1 VRVLILLVAVAG
13 FVSIAYNRAR
23 QSIASFKA
31 GGKYD
36 GVRLGPAMYAD
47 PTDHPIVIAIGWGL
61 RELIWWWL
69 VTILIAYAFV
79 MLRQSEIGRR
89 VMMSA
94 PMQRAVA
101 RTTATRSVLHA

>member
-1 VRVLILLVAVAG
+1 MRVLILLVAVAG

-31 GGKYD
+31 GEKYD

-69 VTILIAYAFV
+69 VTIQV
-79 MLRQSEIGRR
+79 GGTGRA
-89 VMMSA
+89 SA
-94 PMQRAVA
+94 AASRGT
-101 RTTATRSVLHA
+101 RTEAPGRCPS